1 MRPTGKSIGIR
12 YVGMQNGDSEETCA
26 SAGRDDEMPSN
37 GGAEEAAGDRD
48 GEMSAHDGAD
58 ERAAD
63 CEDGDP
69 SRSTDA
75 EHEDDAEEAVAAEA
89 GADQENRDRKE
100 ARKSVKKGDCV
111 WTMYLPSTSGK
122 ETLAISKNNYG
133 CEHYKRKSKFV
144 TPCCNKVYT
153 CRFCHDEQ
161 ETHTVNRKEVT
172 ELICVLCDTR
182 QPVQATCQNCHCQ
195 FGKYTCLECNLFDD
209 EDKNQYHCD
218 GCGICRVGGRDKF
231 FHCAKCNMCLP
242 IQLQNGHTCIENVS
256 HSNCPVCLEDIHTSR
271 IPCHIPDCGHLLHR
285 MCFEELLNSG
295 HYACPSCQVSLL
307 DMTDLWKY
315 LDAEVSLTPMPEEYN
330 DCKTD
335 ILCKDCHEE
344 STVKFHIVG
353 LKCLNCGS
361 YNTCR
366 IKGSPCSDPD
376 ALNEAAG
383 ITEEKEGS

>member
-1 MRPTGKSIGIR
+1 
-12 YVGMQNGDSEETCA
+12 MQNGDGEETRTAADREDKAC
-26 SAGRDDEMPSN
+26 GDGVEKVVIENHDDSEAPSH
-37 GGAEEAAGDRD
+37 D
-48 GEMSAHDGAD
+48 DGAKD
-58 ERAAD
+58 PCTGENATESDDSSSNA
-63 CEDGDP
+63 EDG
-69 SRSTDA
+69 TDA
-75 EHEDDAEEAVAAEA
+75 ESDDDKEQDIAAAVVNATAAVAS
-89 GADQENRDRKE
+89 ADDRKKKS
-100 ARKSVKKGDCV
+100 RKSVKKGDCI
-111 WTMYLPSTSGK
+111 WTMCLPSTSGK
-122 ETLAISKNNYG
+122 DLADNSYG

-315 LDAEVSLTPMPEEYN
+315 LDTEVSLTPMPAEYSE
-330 DCKTD
+330 CKTD

-366 IKGSPCSDPD
+366 IKGSPCSVPDSD
-376 ALNEAAG
+376 ALSEAAG

>member
-1 MRPTGKSIGIR
+1 
-12 YVGMQNGDSEETCA
+12 MQNDDSETTTRTAAERDDDDDDTPSSDGA
-26 SAGRDDEMPSN
+26 AEVAAEDRDDE
-37 GGAEEAAGDRD
+37 A
-48 GEMSAHDGAD
+48 
-58 ERAAD
+58 
-63 CEDGDP
+63 P
-69 SRSTDA
+69 SR
-75 EHEDDAEEAVAAEA
+75 DDAEESSADRGNDDDSSHGAEGTVAECDDDSPAAEQA
-89 GADQENRDRKE
+89 ATGADRDDRDRKE
-100 ARKSVKKGDCV
+100 TRKVKKGDCV
-111 WTMYLPSTSGK
+111 WSMYLPSTSGK
-122 ETLAISKNNYG
+122 ETLAVASNNYG

-161 ETHTVNRKEVT
+161 EAHTVNRKEVT